1 MKEIVVQKD
10 MCTGCGAC
18 ASVCPVGAIILTNSV
33 ASIARDRCTG
43 CGACVEACPN
53 GALVAVETLPATRMP
68 RSVEVVQTEAA
79 PIALSSRA
87 AKALPVL
94 GSALTFL
101 GQEVL
106 PWLAPHLGD
115 LLRPRERRSG
125 AARPT
130 GGGRRLRRRERRGRP

>member
-1 MKEIVVQKD
+1 MKEIAVQKD

-18 ASVCPVGAIILTNSV
+18 VGVCPVGAIVLTNSV
-33 ASIARDRCTG
+33 ASIAQDRCTG

-53 GALVAVETLPATRMP
+53 GALVAVETLPATVMP
-68 RSVEVVQTEAA
+68 RSVGVVQTEAA

-94 GSALTFL
+94 GGALTFL

-106 PWLAPHLGD
+106 PWLAPRLGD
-115 LLRPRERRSG
+115 LLRLRERQPG